1 MYIGVSVLGGFDLKK
16 TKVDVLGTTY
26 EVSLGDKEEIGLD
39 KDHLGECRIFG
50 KKILVKTSQDDC
62 KDLEELRLRTQETVA
77 HEIFHAFINESG
89 VDLEP
94 DIEEQIA
101 CFYMKNW
108 RKMSN
113 SILEV
118 LDETGFLDK

>member
-1 MYIGVSVLGGFDLKK
+1 MAKVKDFIKDQTTITLIDFDGKFISASD
-16 TKVDVLGTTY
+16 VDR
-26 EVSLGDKEEIGLD
+26 D
-39 KDHLGECRIFG
+39 
-50 KKILVKTSQDDC
+50 
-62 KDLEELRLRTQETVA
+62 
-77 HEIFHAFINESG
+77 FHAFINESD

>member
-1 MYIGVSVLGGFDLKK
+1 MKK

-39 KDHLGECRIFG
+39 EHHLGECRIFG

-62 KDLEELRLRTQETVA
+62 KDLEELRLRTQEAVA